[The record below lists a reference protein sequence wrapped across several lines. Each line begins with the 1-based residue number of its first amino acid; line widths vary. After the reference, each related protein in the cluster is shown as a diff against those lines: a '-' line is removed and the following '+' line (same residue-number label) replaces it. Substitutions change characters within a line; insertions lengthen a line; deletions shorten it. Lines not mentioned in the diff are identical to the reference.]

1 MPPVA
6 TYLADGSGEVTDASC
21 AHYGKLSAGGYIG
34 LVVTEHSYVSPEGK
48 AREGQLS
55 TADDRTVAG
64 LARLADAIHRSG
76 CKVMAQII
84 HAGGVAH
91 PAAAGAEI
99 VSASAVPMPQANG
112 SGPLPRE
119 LATDEIARIVGDFA
133 NAAARVKQAGY
144 DAVEIHAAH
153 GYLLSQF
160 YSPLTNRRADAYT
173 GSTLDGRIR
182 LHLKIIRAVRD
193 AVGETFQVAIR
204 LGACD
209 YREGGAA
216 IEDSVAAAKAF
227 EAAGVDLID
236 VSGGFCVYTH
246 PASTAQGYFAELSA
260 PIKAAVSVP
269 VALAGGVNQPQAAER
284 LLAEQKADLIG
295 VGRAI
300 LQNPAW
306 AKEASEALA

>member
-1 MPPVA
+1 MSIFHTPIPFGSLQLPNRLVMPPVA

-76 CKVMAQII
+76 CKVMAQIS

-182 LHLKIIRAVRD
+182 LHLAAPSGMRSAKHSRLQSGWARA
-193 AVGETFQVAIR
+193 TT
-204 LGACD
+204 
-209 YREGGAA
+209 
-216 IEDSVAAAKAF
+216 AKA
-227 EAAGVDLID
+227 AQR
-236 VSGGFCVYTH
+236 SKT
-246 PASTAQGYFAELSA
+246 AS
-260 PIKAAVSVP
+260 P
-269 VALAGGVNQPQAAER
+269 PQR
-284 LLAEQKADLIG
+284 RSKRRG
-295 VGRAI
+295 
-300 LQNPAW
+300 
-306 AKEASEALA
+306 ST